1 MTHDNACT
9 VQRGKEKL
17 LKVPLKVE
25 NIDIHAL
32 VDTGAEPC
40 YPCCRR

>member
-1 MTHDNACT
+1 MIMLVLFKDVKAYL
-9 VQRGKEKL
+9 EKL

-32 VDTGAEPC
+32 GDTGAEPW
-40 YPCCRR
+40 

>member
-9 VQRGKEKL
+9 VQRDKAYLEKL

-40 YPCCRR
+40 